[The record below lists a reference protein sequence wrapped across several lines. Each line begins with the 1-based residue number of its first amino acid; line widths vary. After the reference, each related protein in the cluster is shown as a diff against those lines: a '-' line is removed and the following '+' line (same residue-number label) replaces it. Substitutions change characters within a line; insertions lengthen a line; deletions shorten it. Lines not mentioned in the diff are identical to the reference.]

1 MQKRKRFRWHAGN
14 SVELIVDG
22 EQFFPV
28 MLRAIRDA
36 SHSVL
41 MEFYLVSSG
50 HIMERF
56 IVEMVAAA
64 RRGLMVRLIVDG
76 FGGRRLADR
85 DRRRLEAEGVVI
97 LIYNP
102 LKWSKLTRNFS
113 RDHRK
118 LMIVDQQMAFIGGTG
133 LTDEYWLSEHRGCP
147 WHEVMLAVRGPV
159 VADLIEL
166 YNGLWQRCTA
176 TRLPPGAA
184 GPEVGSALMK
194 VTTTEGLY
202 QQGIK
207 LSFLQ
212 RVNRSQERIWLATAY
227 FMPSRSVRR
236 ALRRAAQRGVDVRL
250 MVAGPY
256 TDQPWVYHASKRHY
270 QRLLKAGVRI
280 FEYQPR
286 FLHAKVGVADD
297 WISIGSCNLDHWNL
311 RWNLEANVEVQ
322 EPGFVDRV
330 NRMLL
335 SDLEHCS
342 EMTESLWSRR
352 PWHRKFLEY
361 IWSWISQ
368 IVLRIR

>member
-1 MQKRKRFRWHAGN
+1 MQKHKRFRWLAGN
-14 SVELIVDG
+14 AVELIVDG

-28 MLRAIRDA
+28 MLRAVREA

-56 IVEMVAAA
+56 ITEMVAAA
-64 RRGLMVRLIVDG
+64 RRGVMVRLIIDG
-76 FGGRRLADR
+76 FGGRKLSDR

-97 LIYNP
+97 LVYNP
-102 LKWSKLTRNFS
+102 LKLNKLTRNFA

-118 LMIVDQQMAFIGGTG
+118 LMIVDQRQAFIGGTG
-133 LTDEYWLSEHRGCP
+133 LTDDYWLSENRGCP
-147 WHEVMLAVRGPV
+147 WHEVMLSLSGPV
-159 VADLIEL
+159 VADLVGL
-166 YNGLWQRCTA
+166 YNGLWQRFTA
-176 TRLPPGAA
+176 TRLPPAA
-184 GPEVGSALMK
+184 PGPEVGTALMK
-194 VTTTEGLY
+194 VTTTDGLY

-212 RVNRSQERIWLATAY
+212 NVNRSRERIWLATAY
-227 FMPSRSVRR
+227 FLPSRSVRR

-250 MVAGPY
+250 IVAGPY
-256 TDQPWVYHASKRHY
+256 TDQLWVFHASKRHY

-286 FLHAKVGVADD
+286 FLHAKIGVVDEWA
-297 WISIGSCNLDHWNL
+297 SIGSCNLDHWNL

-322 EPGFVDRV
+322 EPEFVEQV
-330 NRMLL
+330 IGMLQA
-335 SDLEHCS
+335 DLEHCL
-342 EMTESLWSRR
+342 EMTEERWSRR
-352 PWHRKFLEY
+352 PWHRKFWEY

-368 IVLRIR
+368 MVLRIR